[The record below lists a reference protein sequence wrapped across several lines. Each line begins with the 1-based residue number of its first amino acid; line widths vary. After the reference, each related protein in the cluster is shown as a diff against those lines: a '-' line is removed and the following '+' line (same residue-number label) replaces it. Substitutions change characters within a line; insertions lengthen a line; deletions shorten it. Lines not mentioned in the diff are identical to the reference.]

1 MGGQERR
8 RTLGLNLKGTA
19 ERHFI
24 ILESIL
30 MVLLMVYLLY
40 LIFWTINGVL
50 DNLPSEQQV
59 ELAPIFDRISYLLL
73 VRISVFFI
81 VVSLVNFLLGLFYL
95 HRLTGP
101 MVRIKGVLDQI
112 AAGDVPSKDATLRK
126 KDYPTDVVD
135 ALTRALRKIR
145 EWRK

>member
-135 ALTRALRKIR
+135 ALNRALRKIR

>member
-1 MGGQERR
+1 MAKSERR

-30 MVLLMVYLLY
+30 LVLLMVYLLY

-50 DNLPSEQQV
+50 DSLPLEQQA
-59 ELAPIFDRISYLLL
+59 ELSPIFDRISYLLL
-73 VRISVFFI
+73 VRISILFI

-101 MVRIKGVLDQI
+101 LVRIKGVLDQI
-112 AAGDVPSKDATLRK
+112 AAGDVPPHDATLRK

-135 ALTRALRKIR
+135 ALNRALRKIR

>member
-1 MGGQERR
+1 MADQERR
-8 RTLGLNLKGTA
+8 KTLGLNLKGTA

-40 LIFWTINGVL
+40 LIFWTINGVAES
-50 DNLPSEQQV
+50 LPADQRTQ
-59 ELAPIFDRISYLLL
+59 LAPVVDRISYLLL
-73 VRISVFFI
+73 VRISILFI

-101 MVRIKGVLDQI
+101 MVRIKRVLDQI
-112 AAGDVPSKDATLRK
+112 AAGDIPPYDAALRK
-126 KDYPTDVVD
+126 KDFPTDVVD
-135 ALTRALRKIR
+135 ALNRALRKIR